1 YAGRVF
7 YSLAKASAAGVP
19 TFTILHGPS
28 TAGGAYMPGM
38 SDYNV
43 GVKNNGM
50 AALGGAALVQAA
62 TGEIADERE
71 LGGTEMHAS
80 VSGLMEHLAEDD
92 ADGIHKMRELVGR
105 LGWNSHCPPK
115 LESDFQ
121 DPLYDAE
128 EILGLVPTDYKVP
141 YDSRELIARLVDGSD
156 FIEFSN
162 RFGTNLVC
170 VHASIFGHD
179 VALVANNG
187 PMGPDEAAKG
197 AHFFQTVDQANIPLI
212 FLNNITGYMVGTEY
226 EQAGMIKHGAKM
238 IQAVSNIRVPKLS
251 FYVGASYGAGNYGM
265 SGFGYEPD
273 FLFTWPSASSGVMG
287 GEQAAATMEAVA
299 YAGAKRRGTEPDL
312 DALAKQSAAIISHF
326 DSQCDAFYS
335 SGRMLDQGMIDPRDT
350 RKICGFL
357 LQTLWEREHRKT
369 QPNAF
374 GISRM

>member
-1 YAGRVF
+1 
-7 YSLAKASAAGVP
+7 
-19 TFTILHGPS
+19 
-28 TAGGAYMPGM
+28 
-38 SDYNV
+38 
-43 GVKNNGM
+43 
-50 AALGGAALVQAA
+50 
-62 TGEIADERE
+62 
-71 LGGTEMHAS
+71 
-80 VSGLMEHLAEDD
+80 
-92 ADGIHKMRELVGR
+92 
-105 LGWNSHCPPK
+105 
-115 LESDFQ
+115 
-121 DPLYDAE
+121 
-128 EILGLVPTDYKVP
+128 
-141 YDSRELIARLVDGSD
+141 
-156 FIEFSN
+156 
-162 RFGTNLVC
+162 
-170 VHASIFGHD
+170 
-179 VALVANNG
+179 
-187 PMGPDEAAKG
+187 
-197 AHFFQTVDQANIPLI
+197 
-212 FLNNITGYMVGTEY
+212 
-226 EQAGMIKHGAKM
+226 MIKHGAKM